1 MGAAYP
7 AYGQYDYI
15 IVGAGS
21 AGCVLANRL
30 SADPSVR
37 VLLLE
42 AGPRDTDP
50 WIHIPLGYGKLFKKP
65 SVNWSY
71 WSEPEPELNGRKIFT
86 PRGKVLGGSSS
97 INGLVYTRGQPEDF
111 DDWETPGWS
120 FGELLPYF
128 RKSED
133 QAREELLRAGALHG
147 SGGPLAVSDQT
158 ETHELCDAFI
168 EAAVQAGQPR
178 NPDFNGQQQEGAGY
192 SQLTARNGRRCSTA
206 TGFLRPAEK
215 RGNLT
220 VLTGALA
227 LKILFEGKKA
237 SGIEYEQNQIKI
249 VAKANREVIISGGAI
264 NSPQLL
270 QLSGVGP
277 AALLREHGIAVVLDQ
292 PDVGEHLQDHFQAR
306 IVLKCTRPVTVNDDM
321 QSLWRMAM
329 MGLRYA
335 FLRKGPLTVSAGY
348 AGGFWRTRTGLK
360 RPDVQTHFLNFSL
373 DRMGEKLHPFS
384 AFTASICQLRPT
396 SRGTVRI
403 RSADPREAPAI
414 RYNYLA
420 TEHDRRTMIDGMR
433 LLRGILGQP
442 AIRPYIESEYR
453 PGAGVQS
460 DEDWL
465 AYFRETGSTIY
476 HPTCTARMGTGAG
489 AVVDSHL
496 RVNGLEGLRVVD
508 ASVMPAVVSGNTNA
522 AVIAIAEKAAD
533 LIHSDERRST
543 P

>member
-1 MGAAYP
+1 MAEAF
-7 AYGQYDYI
+7 DTI

-30 SADPSVR
+30 SADPGRR

-71 WSEPEPELNGRKIFT
+71 LSEPEPQLNGRQIFT

-128 RKSED
+128 KKSED
-133 QAREELLRAGALHG
+133 QAGKGLGADALHG
-147 SGGPLAVSDQT
+147 KGGPLAVSDQN
-158 ETHELCDAFI
+158 EPHELCDAFI
-168 EAAVQAGQPR
+168 EAAVQAGHPR
-178 NPDFNGQQQEGAGY
+178 NPDFNGAQQEGAGY
-192 SQLTARNGRRCSTA
+192 QQLTARNGRRCSTA
-206 TGFLRPAEK
+206 TGYLKPVLHRA
-215 RGNLT
+215 NLKVVT
-220 VLTGALA
+220 DALA
-227 LKILFEGKKA
+227 SKVLFDGRKAVGVQYLKGSEK
-237 SGIEYEQNQIKI
+237 IE
-249 VAKANREVIISGGAI
+249 VKANREVILSGGAI

-277 AALLREHGIAVVLDQ
+277 AALLREHGIPVVLEQ
-292 PDVGEHLQDHFQAR
+292 PNVGEHMQDHFQAR
-306 IVLKCTRPVTVNDDM
+306 IVLKCTRPITVNDDM
-321 QSLWRMAM
+321 QSWWRMAR

-335 FLRKGPLTVSAGY
+335 LLRKGPLAVSAGY
-348 AGGFWRTRTGLK
+348 AGGFWRTRPELK
-360 RPDVQTHFLNFSL
+360 RPDVQTHFLTFSL
-373 DRMGEKLHPFS
+373 DRMGEQLHPFS
-384 AFTASICQLRPT
+384 GFTASICQLRPT
-396 SRGTVRI
+396 SRGSVHI
-403 RSADPREAPAI
+403 KSADPRSPPAI

-420 TEHDRRTMIDGMR
+420 TGHDRRTMLEGMR
-433 LLRGILGQP
+433 LLRGILEQP
-442 AIRPYIESEYR
+442 AIRPYIAAEHV
-453 PGAGVQS
+453 PGPQVQS
-460 DEDWL
+460 DEQWL

-476 HPTCTARMGTGAG
+476 HPTCTARMGTGPDT
-489 AVVDSHL
+489 VVDSHL
-496 RVNGLEGLRVVD
+496 RVKGLDGLRVVD

-533 LIHSDERRST
+533 LIHSNQGGNTS
-543 P
+543 

>member
-1 MGAAYP
+1 VAGTH
-7 AYGQYDYI
+7 DTI

-30 SADPSVR
+30 SADPLHR

-71 WSEPEPELNGRKIFT
+71 SSEPEPQLNGRKIFT

-133 QAREELLRAGALHG
+133 QVGQGLSADPLHG
-147 SGGPLAVSDQT
+147 KGGPLTVSDQR
-158 ETHELCDAFI
+158 EPHELCDAFI
-168 EAAVQAGQPR
+168 EAAVQAGHPR
-178 NPDFNGQQQEGAGY
+178 NPDFNGEQQEGAGY
-192 SQLTARNGRRCSTA
+192 QQLTARNGRRCSTA
-206 TGFLRPAEK
+206 VGYLRPAES
-215 RGNLT
+215 RANLT
-220 VLTGALA
+220 VATDALVSRV
-227 LKILFEGKKA
+227 LFEGKRA
-237 SGIEYEQNQIKI
+237 CGIEYLKGEEKFR
-249 VAKANREVIISGGAI
+249 AKADHEVILCGGAI
-264 NSPQLL
+264 NTPQIL

-277 AALLREHGIAVVLDQ
+277 AALLGEHGIAVVLDQ
-292 PDVGEHLQDHFQAR
+292 PHVGEHLQDHFQAR
-306 IVLKCTRPVTVNDDM
+306 IALKCTRPITVNDDM
-321 QSLWRMAM
+321 QSWWRMAR

-335 FLRKGPLTVSAGY
+335 LLRKGPLAVSAGY
-348 AGGFWRTRTGLK
+348 AGGFWRTRPELK
-360 RPDVQTHFLNFSL
+360 RPDVQTHFLTFSL

-384 AFTASICQLRPT
+384 GFTASICQLRPT
-396 SRGTVRI
+396 SRGSVRI
-403 RSADPREAPAI
+403 RSSDPRAAPAI

-433 LLRGILGQP
+433 LLRRILAQP
-442 AIRPYIESEYR
+442 AIRPYIASEYL
-453 PGAGVQS
+453 PGAQVRS
-460 DEDWL
+460 DDAWL
-465 AYFRETGSTIY
+465 GYLREAGTTIY
-476 HPTCTARMGTGAG
+476 HPTCTAKMGTGADS
-489 AVVDSHL
+489 VVDSQL
-496 RVNGLEGLRVVD
+496 RVRGIERLRVVD

-533 LIHSDERRST
+533 LIHSNQQKKGPGSI
-543 P
+543 

>member
-1 MGAAYP
+1 MSGA
-7 AYGQYDYI
+7 YDTI

-30 SADPSVR
+30 TADGR
-37 VLLLE
+37 TTVLLLE

-50 WIHIPLGYGKLFKKP
+50 WIHIPLGYGKLFNKP

-71 WSEPEPELNGRKIFT
+71 WSEPEPQLNGRKIFT

-128 RKSED
+128 KKSED
-133 QAREELLRAGALHG
+133 QARQDLLRGDALHG
-147 SGGPLAVSDQT
+147 KGGPLAVSDQS
-158 ETHELCDAFI
+158 EPHELCDAFI
-168 EAAVQAGQPR
+168 EAAVQAGHPR
-178 NPDFNGQQQEGAGY
+178 NPDFNGEQQEGAGY

-206 TGFLRPAEK
+206 TGYLRPAE
-215 RGNLT
+215 RRANLT

-227 LKILFEGKKA
+227 LKILFEGNKANGIQYEHNLKKT
-237 SGIEYEQNQIKI
+237 
-249 VAKANREVIISGGAI
+249 VAKAHREVILCGGAI
-264 NSPQLL
+264 NTPQLL

-277 AALLREHGIAVVLDQ
+277 AALLREHGVAVLLDQ
-292 PDVGEHLQDHFQAR
+292 PHVGEHLQDHFQAR
-306 IVLKCTRPVTVNDDM
+306 IVLKCTRPITVNDDM

-329 MGLRYA
+329 VGLRYA

-348 AGGFWRTRTGLK
+348 AGGFWRTRPELK
-360 RPDVQTHFLNFSL
+360 RPDVQTHFLTFSL
-373 DRMGEKLHPFS
+373 DRMGEKLHPFPG
-384 AFTASICQLRPT
+384 FTASICPLRPT
-396 SRGTVRI
+396 SRGSVHI
-403 RSADPREAPAI
+403 RSADPRTPPAI
-414 RYNYLA
+414 RYNYLS

-433 LLRGILGQP
+433 LLRRILEQP
-442 AIRPYIESEYR
+442 AIRPYIASEHV
-453 PGAGVQS
+453 PGAQVQS
-460 DEDWL
+460 DDEWL
-465 AYFRETGSTIY
+465 AYFRATGSTIY
-476 HPTCTARMGTGAG
+476 HPTCTAKMGTGAD

-496 RVNGLEGLRVVD
+496 RVKGLERLRVVD

-533 LIHSDERRST
+533 LIGSQRA
-543 P
+543 

>member
-1 MGAAYP
+1 MGGALS
-7 AYGQYDYI
+7 GTYDYI

-30 SADPSVR
+30 TADGCST

-71 WSEPEPELNGRKIFT
+71 WSEPEPTLNGRKIFT

-133 QAREELLRAGALHG
+133 QARKELLRADGLHG
-147 SGGPLAVSDQT
+147 KGGPLKVSDQS

-168 EAAVQAGQPR
+168 AAAEQAGHPR
-178 NPDFNGQQQEGAGY
+178 NPDFNGEQQEGAGY
-192 SQLTARNGRRCSTA
+192 SQLTARNGRRCSA
-206 TGFLRPAEK
+206 STGFLRPVLH
-215 RGNLT
+215 RSNLRVVT
-220 VLTGALA
+220 DVLVSRVV
-227 LKILFEGKKA
+227 FEGFRA
-237 SGIEYEQNQIKI
+237 SGIEFLEGEEKKI
-249 VAKANREVIISGGAI
+249 VKAAKEVLLCAGAI
-264 NSPQLL
+264 NTPQLL
-270 QLSGVGP
+270 ELSGVGP
-277 AALLREHGIAVVLDQ
+277 AALLREHGIAVLLDQ
-292 PDVGEHLQDHFQAR
+292 PGVGEHMQDHFQAR
-306 IVLKCTRPVTVNDDM
+306 FVLKCSKPITVNDDM

-329 MGLRYA
+329 VGLRYA
-335 FLRKGPLTVSAGY
+335 FLRKGPLAVSAGY
-348 AGGFWRTRTGLK
+348 AGGFWRTRPELK
-360 RPDVQTHFLNFSL
+360 RPDVQTHFLTFSL

-396 SRGTVRI
+396 SRGSVHI
-403 RSADPREAPAI
+403 RSADPRDPPAI

-433 LLRGILGQP
+433 LLRKILEQA
-442 AIRPYIESEYR
+442 AIRPYISEEER
-453 PGAGVQS
+453 PGARVQS
-460 DEDWL
+460 DDEWL
-465 AYFRETGSTIY
+465 DYMRETGSTIY
-476 HPTCTARMGTGAG
+476 HPTCTAKMGTGAD
-489 AVVDSHL
+489 AVVDSQL
-496 RVNGLEGLRVVD
+496 RVKGLERLRVVD
-508 ASVMPAVVSGNTNA
+508 ASVMPAVISGNTNA

-533 LIHSDERRST
+533 LIDSNQGGRT

>member
-1 MGAAYP
+1 MGAAY
-7 AYGQYDYI
+7 GQFDYI

-30 SADPSVR
+30 TADAR
-37 VLLLE
+37 TTVLLLE

-50 WIHIPLGYGKLFKKP
+50 WIHVPLGYGKLFRKP

-71 WSEPEPELNGRKIFT
+71 WSEPEPQLNGRRIFT
-86 PRGKVLGGSSS
+86 PRGRVLGGSSS

-133 QAREELLRAGALHG
+133 QAGEGLRSDALHG
-147 SGGPLAVSDQT
+147 RGGPLAVSDQS
-158 ETHELCDAFI
+158 EPHELCDAFI
-168 EAAVQAGQPR
+168 EAAVQAGHPR
-178 NPDFNGQQQEGAGY
+178 NPDFNGAQQEGAGY
-192 SQLTARNGRRCSTA
+192 QQLTARNGRRCSTA
-206 TGFLRPAEK
+206 TGYLKPVLRRE
-215 RGNLT
+215 NLIVVT
-220 VLTGALA
+220 DALVS
-227 LKILFEGKKA
+227 KILFEGKKA
-237 SGIEYEQNQIKI
+237 FAVQYVKGEKQIQ
-249 VAKANREVIISGGAI
+249 AKANREIILCGGAI

-277 AALLREHGIAVVLDQ
+277 AALLGEHGIPVVLDQ
-292 PDVGEHLQDHFQAR
+292 PNVGEHMQDHFQAR

-321 QSLWRMAM
+321 QSWWRMAR

-335 FLRKGPLTVSAGY
+335 FLRKGPLAVSAGY
-348 AGGFWRTRTGLK
+348 AGGFWRTRPELK
-360 RPDVQTHFLNFSL
+360 RPDVQTHFLTFST

-384 AFTASICQLRPT
+384 GFTASICQLRPT
-396 SRGTVRI
+396 SRGSVRI
-403 RSADPREAPAI
+403 RSSDPREAPAI

-420 TEHDRRTMIDGMR
+420 TGHDRRTMTGGMR
-433 LLRGILGQP
+433 LLRRILEQP
-442 AIRPYIESEYR
+442 AIRPYIAAEHV
-453 PGAGVQS
+453 PGAQVQTD
-460 DEDWL
+460 DEWL
-465 AYFRETGSTIY
+465 AYFRDAGTTIY
-476 HPTCTARMGTGAG
+476 HPTCTARMGTGAE

-496 RVNGLEGLRVVD
+496 RVKGLEGLRVVD

-533 LIHSDERRST
+533 LMANPR
-543 P
+543 

>member
-1 MGAAYP
+1 VP
-7 AYGQYDYI
+7 ETYDTI

-30 SADPSVR
+30 SADPGHR

-50 WIHIPLGYGKLFKKP
+50 WIHIPLGYGKLFNKP

-71 WSEPEPELNGRKIFT
+71 WSEPEPQLNGRKIFT

-128 RKSED
+128 KKSED
-133 QAREELLRAGALHG
+133 QARGADALHG
-147 SGGPLAVSDQT
+147 RGGPLSVSDQN
-158 ETHELCDAFI
+158 EPHELCDAFI
-168 EAAVQAGQPR
+168 EAAVQAGHPR
-178 NPDFNGQQQEGAGY
+178 NPDFNGERQEGAGY
-192 SQLTARNGRRCSTA
+192 QQLTTRNARRCSTA
-206 TGFLRPAEK
+206 TGFLRPVMHRA
-215 RGNLT
+215 NLT
-220 VLTGALA
+220 VVTDALA
-227 LKILFEGKKA
+227 SKVLFEGTRA
-237 SGIEYEQNQIKI
+237 VGIRYLKDSKMIDAG
-249 VAKANREVIISGGAI
+249 AKREVILSGGAI
-264 NSPQLL
+264 NTPQLL

-277 AALLREHGIAVVLDQ
+277 AALLREHGVAVVLDQ
-292 PDVGEHLQDHFQAR
+292 PHVGEHLQDHFQAR
-306 IVLKCTRPVTVNDDM
+306 IVLKCTRPITVNDDM
-321 QSLWRMAM
+321 QSLWRMAR

-335 FLRKGPLTVSAGY
+335 FLRKGPLAVSAGY
-348 AGGFWRTRTGLK
+348 AGGFWRTRPELK
-360 RPDVQTHFLNFSL
+360 RPDVQTHFLTFSL

-384 AFTASICQLRPT
+384 GFTASICHLRPS
-396 SRGTVRI
+396 SRGSVCI
-403 RSADPREAPAI
+403 RSADPRVPPAI

-420 TEHDRRTMIDGMR
+420 TEHDRRSMIEGMR
-433 LLRGILGQP
+433 LLRRILDQP
-442 AIRPYIESEYR
+442 AMRPYIAVEHM
-453 PGAGVQS
+453 PGAQVQS
-460 DEDWL
+460 DDEWL

-476 HPTCTARMGTGAG
+476 HPSCTAMMGTGDQ

-496 RVNGLEGLRVVD
+496 RLKGMSGLRVVD

-533 LIHSDERRST
+533 LIHSERGGRPS
-543 P
+543 

>member
-1 MGAAYP
+1 M
-7 AYGQYDYI
+7 
-15 IVGAGS
+15 
-21 AGCVLANRL
+21 LANRL
-30 SADPSVR
+30 SADPRHR

-71 WSEPEPELNGRKIFT
+71 WSEPEPQLNGRRIFT

-128 RKSED
+128 KKSED
-133 QAREELLRAGALHG
+133 QARGADALHG
-147 SGGPLAVSDQT
+147 RGGLLSVSDQN
-158 ETHELCDAFI
+158 EPHELCDAFI
-168 EAAVQAGQPR
+168 EAAVQAGHPR
-178 NPDFNGQQQEGAGY
+178 NPDFNGERQEGAGY
-192 SQLTARNGRRCSTA
+192 QQLTTRNARRCSAA
-206 TGFLRPAEK
+206 TGFLKPAL
-215 RGNLT
+215 RRSNLT
-220 VLTGALA
+220 VVTQALA
-227 LKILFEGKKA
+227 EKVLFEGTRAAGVRYLKDAK
-237 SGIEYEQNQIKI
+237 GIE
-249 VAKANREVIISGGAI
+249 ARANREVILSGGAI
-264 NSPQLL
+264 NTPQLL

-277 AALLREHGIAVVLDQ
+277 APLLREHGIAVVLDQ

-306 IVLKCTRPVTVNDDM
+306 IVLKCTRPITVNDDM
-321 QSLWRMAM
+321 QSLWRMAR

-335 FLRKGPLTVSAGY
+335 FLRKGPLAVSAGY
-348 AGGFWRTRTGLK
+348 AGGFWRTRPELK
-360 RPDVQTHFLNFSL
+360 RPDVQTHFLTFSL

-384 AFTASICQLRPT
+384 GFTASICQLQPT
-396 SRGTVRI
+396 SRGSVRI
-403 RSADPREAPAI
+403 RSADPRDPPAI

-420 TEHDRRTMIDGMR
+420 TEHDRRTMLEGMR
-433 LLRGILGQP
+433 LLRRILDQP
-442 AIRPYIESEYR
+442 AIRPYIAAEYL
-453 PGAGVQS
+453 PGARVQS
-460 DEDWL
+460 DDEWL

-476 HPTCTARMGTGAG
+476 HPTCTAKMGTGAG

-496 RVNGLEGLRVVD
+496 RVKGLAGLRVVD

-533 LIHSDERRST
+533 LIDSERGRRPS
-543 P
+543 